1 MKPTLGLRSFLPIG
15 AALGLALIPSS
26 AHAATII
33 YQDDFS
39 GADNTNLFGTA
50 PDIRPGAQTWSG
62 STLSFDADGS
72 VDNDGGGRGAWL
84 PFIPA
89 TGNIY
94 QLSGTINVAGG
105 SWITLGFAERNPNNH
120 FNTTDNSAPI
130 TDGAD
135 PYGTAL
141 VDPVGAVTFFV
152 GEGLS
157 GSSGHTGINGV
168 NQIDITLDATNA
180 SSTLW
185 TMAFK
190 LNGTQVV
197 APSTVLQSATF
208 EGTGSFS
215 NIAFVGFS
223 ADNTAAGQIDNFSLS
238 IIPEPSTALLG
249 GIGMLALLRRRR

>member
-1 MKPTLGLRSFLPIG
+1 MKPTLALRSFLPIG

-39 GADNTNLFGTA
+39 GANNTNLSGTA
-50 PDIRPGAQTWSG
+50 PDIKPGAQTWSG

-120 FNTTDNSAPI
+120 FNTTTAS
-130 TDGAD
+130 GAD
-135 PYGTAL
+135 PYGSA
-141 VDPVGAVTFFV
+141 VVAPGGAVTFFV

-157 GSSGHTGINGV
+157 GSSDHTGINGV